1 MFGIAAAIKSIDVVH
16 CSQSVKKRVLLYVT
30 TALRV

>member
-1 MFGIAAAIKSIDVVH
+1 MFGIAADIKSTDAVH
-16 CSQSVKKRVLLYVT
+16 CSQSVKRVLLYDS